1 MNAIVYYIHYLR
13 SPLGLAT
20 LGAAATAG
28 VAAGAIAGAL
38 PGLAAGVVAYG
49 ILFAAALKSG
59 LAAKAAAREAERLS
73 WLAAKEH
80 LERARGRAELLER
93 LKTGDEDFDAAVSAA
108 AFAARAYVDRA
119 RRERSRDPLAEE
131 AIDGAIELTEL
142 RIKSRDAAARSARF
156 GAEGIVPDGEPVGA
170 ALPADEERSRLLAE
184 LRDRAARIEHAEFML
199 AGGLSRADRLSIK
212 ETLP

>member
-1 MNAIVYYIHYLR
+1 MNAMVYYIHYLR
-13 SPLGLAT
+13 SPLGLST
-20 LGAAATAG
+20 LGAAA
-28 VAAGAIAGAL
+28 AAGAAAGSIAGPL
-38 PGLAAGVVAYG
+38 PGLAAGAAAYG
-49 ILFAAALKSG
+49 LLFVAALKSG
-59 LAAKAAAREAERLS
+59 LAAKAAVREAERLA
-73 WLAAKEH
+73 WLAAKER

-93 LKTGDEDFDAAVSAA
+93 LRTGDEEFDAAVRAA

-156 GAEGIVPDGEPVGA
+156 GADGVATDGEPDGA
-170 ALPADEERSRLLAE
+170 ALPGDEERSRLLAE

>member
-1 MNAIVYYIHYLR
+1 MNAMVYYIHYLR

-20 LGAAATAG
+20 LGAA
-28 VAAGAIAGAL
+28 VAAGAATGSIAGAL
-38 PGLAAGVVAYG
+38 PGLATGVVAYG
-49 ILFAAALKSG
+49 LLLAAALKSG

-93 LKTGDEDFDAAVSAA
+93 LRTGDDDFDAVVRAA

-119 RRERSRDPLAEE
+119 RREKSRDPLAEE
-131 AIDGAIELTEL
+131 AIDDAVELTQL
-142 RIKSRDAAARSARF
+142 RIKSRDAAARSDRF
-156 GAEGIVPDGEPVGA
+156 GADRIAPDGEPDGS
-170 ALPADEERSRLLAE
+170 ALPAGEERRRLLAE

>member
-1 MNAIVYYIHYLR
+1 MRAMAYYIHYLR

-28 VAAGAIAGAL
+28 IAAGAVAGSAA
-38 PGLAAGVVAYG
+38 GLAIGLVAYG
-49 ILFAAALKSG
+49 LLFAIALKSG
-59 LAAKAAAREAERLS
+59 LAAKAAAREAERLA

-93 LKTGDEDFDAAVSAA
+93 LRSGDDEFDAAVRAA

-119 RRERSRDPLAEE
+119 RREKSRDPRAEA
-131 AIDGAIELTEL
+131 AIDEAIELAEL
-142 RIKSRDAAARSARF
+142 RIKARDAAARTARF
-156 GAEGIVPDGEPVGA
+156 GAEGIRPDGEPDGA
-170 ALPADEERSRLLAE
+170 ALPDADESGRLLAE

-199 AGGLSRADRLSIK
+199 AGGLTRADRLSIK
-212 ETLP
+212 ETLS